1 MQSSPISIKVSKGP
15 SKPYL
20 YWGNSTKAVFCLS
33 SVPAVK
39 TYYKMNNKWILLSN
53 VFLLARLHFKRSF
66 LFMSTSIPCCWFM
79 CKVNLSSGCSM
90 LGMHSYRLSW
100 CFRSWYPSR
109 MWGLNLWLYKPDLRS
124 QCFFLKGHILVWL
137 SCIYSSC
144 LKIKDFLP
152 EIGPLYLIRNALCCF
167 RSYEKLDCRTLQ
179 KTIPWTSDVAQVEHG
194 SLTLGSSISKK
205 KGEWGRGESEISEG

>member
-15 SKPYL
+15 SKSYL
-20 YWGNSTKAVFCLS
+20 YWGNSTKAIFCLS

-53 VFLLARLHFKRSF
+53 VFLLARLHSKRSF

-90 LGMHSYRLSW
+90 LGMHSDRVSW
-100 CFRSWYPSR
+100 CFRSRYPSR
-109 MWGLNLWLYKPDLRS
+109 TWRVNLWLYKPDLRS
-124 QCFFLKGHILVWL
+124 QCFFLRGHILVWL
-137 SCIYSSC
+137 FCIYSSC

-152 EIGPLYLIRNALCCF
+152 EIGPLFFNKKCSMLF
-167 RSYEKLDCRTLQ
+167 QKLWKTRLQ
-179 KTIPWTSDVAQVEHG
+179 DIAEDNPMD
-194 SLTLGSSISKK
+194 
-205 KGEWGRGESEISEG
+205 